1 MDDDEHAVNDTDRD
15 DADRDQITVKQ
26 PTRFENARRLPFTLD
41 RIFIHGEM
49 SDAADTKPPLVA
61 PPRRR
66 SRRRPRIPPQASDEC
81 QETSSS
87 HRRRRQARRP
97 RTLAARRH
105 RGVETRRRQRRR
117 RRQRVA
123 RSSRRGYGVP
133 VALTSPRVCCSTTHA
148 LKAHPPILRRRRR
161 IFSVAE
167 SRSLTR
173 ARGLDVR
180 SEASIERRNL
190 ARWCASVE
198 TNARA
203 RANDTT
209 TTSAFDEDLI
219 KSQNDTRPND
229 RRLTLTPRA

>member
-41 RIFIHGEM
+41 EFSSSE
-49 SDAADTKPPLVA
+49 DE
-61 PPRRR
+61 RRAMHRRHR
-66 SRRRPRIPPQASDEC
+66 SRRSSRLRDDALVDALGFPPQASDEC

-133 VALTSPRVCCSTTHA
+133 VALASPRVCCSTTHA

-161 IFSVAE
+161 RLLASP
-167 SRSLTR
+167 SRVPSHAR
-173 ARGLDVR
+173 ARLDVR

-203 RANDTT
+203 RERHDD
-209 TTSAFDEDLI
+209 DERVRRRLQM
-219 KSQNDTRPND
+219 KSQNDTRPMTD
-229 RRLTLTPRA
+229 D